1 MVYFFLKSSSL
12 LLPVFISIA
21 NVGHSAV
28 GAVPI
33 QNIAVG
39 PDQLLDVCQGDCD
52 VDDDCAG
59 LLRCFHRQDEGESAA
74 LQHVLPRGCEED
86 GDVLVGIWDYCYD
99 PTEYRG
105 PDEHQVC
112 GNELEYLGIDN
123 VPLLGCCQGDCD
135 NDSDCA
141 GQLIC
146 HQRNLGVD
154 TTAPHGCNGDPLTDY
169 EDYCYDPNY
178 SAPPQANGGGDPHF
192 RTFSGHFFS
201 FHGGCDL
208 VLMRSKNFDA
218 GSGLSVY
225 IRTTRVDTPRG
236 ISFSYISGTAI
247 QIGKAVFEV
256 SDNGNVLI
264 DGKKAN
270 FISDESG
277 TTNSSFAGYNLEN
290 SIKGT
295 NGRIVVFDIDLHDNR
310 RIKIRSNTKS
320 GMIFVD
326 IDGYFEDS
334 DGLLGAAKE
343 DDDGKLYSR
352 DGSIEMMG
360 NWNAYAEDWQ
370 VRDTEPT
377 LFQES
382 RAPQYPVGCVYED
395 QSPLVGKN
403 KKKLRRR
410 HLLAL
415 GENEGTGV
423 TREEAMEACSHAV
436 GEMKVFCID
445 DVVATGDVEL
455 STDPFYNL

>member
-1 MVYFFLKSSSL
+1 
-12 LLPVFISIA
+12 
-21 NVGHSAV
+21 
-28 GAVPI
+28 
-33 QNIAVG
+33 
-39 PDQLLDVCQGDCD
+39 
-52 VDDDCAG
+52 
-59 LLRCFHRQDEGESAA
+59 
-74 LQHVLPRGCEED
+74 
-86 GDVLVGIWDYCYD
+86 
-99 PTEYRG
+99 
-105 PDEHQVC
+105 
-112 GNELEYLGIDN
+112 
-123 VPLLGCCQGDCD
+123 
-135 NDSDCA
+135 
-141 GQLIC
+141 
-146 HQRNLGVD
+146 
-154 TTAPHGCNGDPLTDY
+154 
-169 EDYCYDPNY
+169 
-178 SAPPQANGGGDPHF
+178 
-192 RTFSGHFFS
+192 
-201 FHGGCDL
+201 
-208 VLMRSKNFDA
+208 MRSKNFDA

-410 HLLAL
+410 RLLAL

-423 TREEAMEACSHAV
+423 TLEEAMEACSHAV